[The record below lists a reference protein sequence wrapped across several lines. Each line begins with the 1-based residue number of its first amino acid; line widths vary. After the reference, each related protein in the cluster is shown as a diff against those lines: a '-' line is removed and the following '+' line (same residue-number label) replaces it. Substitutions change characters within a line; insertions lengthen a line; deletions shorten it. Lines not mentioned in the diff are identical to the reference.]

1 MYIYAHN
8 SKICPRTEPFLMIW
22 SLSHTLI
29 SFPLNYSSVFFSCL
43 VYIIQ
48 THQFLCFMKPIE
60 KKKKIWP
67 TNKNTLYNAKQV
79 LDLCFVLIKCND
91 CSNTNRQLSRGS
103 QILNNEFIP
112 LQLKNVLH
120 SENTRQDFII
130 CTFLEMEGN
139 YWLHSSLKIHPSL
152 YGSGGIHKF

>member
-1 MYIYAHN
+1 
-8 SKICPRTEPFLMIW
+8 
-22 SLSHTLI
+22 
-29 SFPLNYSSVFFSCL
+29 
-43 VYIIQ
+43 
-48 THQFLCFMKPIE
+48 MKPIE

-103 QILNNEFIP
+103 QILKNEFIP

-130 CTFLEMEGN
+130 CTFLEMEEN
-139 YWLHSSLKIHPSL
+139 Y
-152 YGSGGIHKF
+152 